1 MNKTLFIKVISSS
14 LIFLLILLL
23 FPIKAFAA
31 SHDNNSNE
39 KIIYLT
45 FDDGPGGK
53 VTREILD
60 ILKKEDVKATF
71 FIISSQVKGQEDI
84 ILRMRNEGHS
94 IGLHS
99 HTHDRKNLYS
109 SNEAFLEEMLKCQEI
124 LYEVTGEK
132 YYIIRFPFGCNNK
145 SYKLEQSLVDL
156 LHKNNFKIYDWTG
169 DCGDGANCKLPIDK
183 IIKNSTKHA
192 NSDGNIVMLM
202 HCSAINQNT
211 VSALPS
217 IIKYYKE
224 NGYSF
229 KVIDENTE
237 EIYKFMKK

>member
-1 MNKTLFIKVISSS
+1 MKNNIFTKIISSS
-14 LIFLLILLL
+14 LIILLFLLL
-23 FPIKAFAA
+23 FPIKTFAT
-31 SHDNNSNE
+31 SND
-39 KIIYLT
+39 KVIYLT

-53 VTREILD
+53 VTEEILD

-84 ILRMRNEGHS
+84 ILRIKNEGHS

-145 SYKLEQSLVDL
+145 SYKLDQSLVDL
-156 LHKNNFKIYDWTG
+156 LHRNNFKIYDWTG
-169 DCGDGANCKLPIDK
+169 DCGDGANCKLPID
-183 IIKNSTKHA
+183 IIIRNSTKLA

-202 HCSAINQNT
+202 HCSAINKNT

-217 IIKYYKE
+217 IIKYYKD

-229 KVIDENTE
+229 KVINENTE
-237 EIYKFMKK
+237 EIYKFIKK

>member
-1 MNKTLFIKVISSS
+1 MKKNLFRKIMSSS
-14 LIFLLILLL
+14 ILILLIFSF
-23 FPIKAFAA
+23 FPIKTFA
-31 SHDNNSNE
+31 DSND
-39 KIIYLT
+39 KVIYLT

-53 VTREILD
+53 VTQEILD

-84 ILRMRNEGHS
+84 ILRMKNEGHS

-99 HTHDRKNLYS
+99 HTHNRKNLYS

-132 YYIIRFPFGCNNK
+132 YYILRFPFGCNNK

-156 LHKNNFKIYDWTG
+156 LHENNLRIYDWTG
-169 DCGDGANCKLPIDK
+169 DCGDGANCKLPIEK
-183 IIKNSTKHA
+183 IVRNSTNHEKC
-192 NSDGNIVMLM
+192 DGNIVMLM
-202 HCSAINQNT
+202 HCSAINKNT
-211 VSALPS
+211 VSALPQ

-224 NGYSF
+224 NGYTF
-229 KVIDENTE
+229 KIIDESTE
-237 EIYKFMKK
+237 EIYKFIKNK